1 MTDKTPKETL
11 AELASKLGVTEQAIL
26 SHCRKTELVDARSM
40 IVAILMN
47 RPHTRQQDIAPLLG
61 ISQAAVSKLLAR
73 HHALMQYADYKN
85 RFAAIEPVIA
95 GATRNPQDGKAVNPN
110 HEDPDQKTNL

>member
-1 MTDKTPKETL
+1 MMSKTSNSIQTETL
-11 AELASKLGVTEQAIL
+11 ADLASRLGVTVDDIL

-47 RPHTRQQDIAPLLG
+47 RPHVRQQDIAALLD

-73 HHALMQYADYKN
+73 HRSLMEYNSFYRQAWKALQN
-85 RFAAIEPVIA
+85 
-95 GATRNPQDGKAVNPN
+95 
-110 HEDPDQKTNL
+110 